1 MFSFDL
7 LINALV
13 IGVLLGGFY
22 CSLAMGL
29 SVSFGLLDVVN
40 IAHPAFIILGAY
52 IAYMMGVWIDLDPII
67 TGVVFAPVFFFLG
80 IAIYRIYYT
89 SFEKR
94 GAEALRGLAFFFGL
108 MFIVEVVLIIVY
120 GVDYRSVD
128 APYVG
133 PSIDIGFVGI
143 PLRMLVPFI
152 VAMLMATGLVL
163 YLSKTFTGRAIQAVA
178 QDRMAL
184 QLMGADPVK
193 IKQLAFG
200 ISLATCS
207 VAGAL
212 MIIIIPI
219 EPSVGRL
226 YIGPVFAIVVLA
238 GLGSVNGTIYAAII
252 IGVAESIVN
261 TFFGPSWAPAVAFGI
276 LLAVLGLR
284 PAGLFGR

>member
-1 MFSFDL
+1 VFSFDL

>member
-22 CSLAMGL
+22 CSLALGL

-40 IAHPAFIILGAY
+40 IAHPAFIILGSY
-52 IAYMMGVWIDLDPII
+52 IAYMMGLWIGLDPIV
-67 TGVVFAPVFFFLG
+67 TGILFAPVFFVLG
-80 IAIYRIYYT
+80 LVIYRIYYT

-108 MFIVEVVLIIVY
+108 MFIVEVGLIIVY
-120 GVDYRSVD
+120 GVDYRSVEVS
-128 APYVG
+128 YVG

-143 PLRMLVPFI
+143 PLRMLVPFG
-152 VAMLMATGLVL
+152 VSMVMAAILIT
-163 YLSKTFTGRAIQAVA
+163 YLSRTFTGRAIQAVA

-184 QLMGADPVK
+184 QLMGADPVR
-193 IKQLAFG
+193 IKQFAFG

-207 VAGAL
+207 IAGAL
-212 MIIIIPI
+212 LIIIIPV

-252 IGVAESIVN
+252 IGVAESIVA

-284 PAGLFGR
+284 PSGLFGR

>member
-40 IAHPAFIILGAY
+40 IAHPAFIILGSY
-52 IAYMMGVWIDLDPII
+52 IAYMMGLWIGLDPIV
-67 TGVVFAPVFFFLG
+67 TGVIFAPVFFFLG
-80 IAIYRIYYT
+80 LAVYRIYYT

-108 MFIVEVVLIIVY
+108 MFIVEVALIMVY
-120 GVDYRSVD
+120 GVDYRSVE
-128 APYVG
+128 ASYVG
-133 PSIDIGFVGI
+133 PSIEIGFVGV

-152 VAMLMATGLVL
+152 VSMVMAAVLIL

-207 VAGAL
+207 IAGAL
-212 MIIIIPI
+212 LIIIIPV

-226 YIGPVFAIVVLA
+226 YIGQVFAIVVLA
-238 GLGSVNGTIYAAII
+238 GLGSVNGTIFAAII
-252 IGVAESIVN
+252 IGIAESVVA

-284 PAGLFGR
+284 PSGLFGR

>member
-1 MFSFDL
+1 VFSFDL
-7 LINALV
+7 MINALV
-13 IGVLLGGFY
+13 VGVLLGGFY
-22 CSLAMGL
+22 CALAMGL

-40 IAHPAFIILGAY
+40 IAHPAFIILGSY
-52 IAYMMGVWIDLDPII
+52 VAYMMGELIGLDPIL
-67 TGVVFAPVFFFLG
+67 TGIIFAPVFFVLG
-80 IAIYRIYYT
+80 LLIYRIYYE

-108 MFIVEVVLIIVY
+108 MFIVEVALIIFY
-120 GVDYRSVD
+120 GVDYRSVV
-128 APYVG
+128 AGYVG
-133 PSIDIGFVGI
+133 PTLEIGFVGI
-143 PLRMLVPFI
+143 PYRMLVPFI
-152 VAMLMATGLVL
+152 VSMCMALILVF
-163 YLSKTFTGRAIQAVA
+163 YLSKTFTGRAIKAVA

-184 QLMGADPVK
+184 QLMGADPTK

-207 VAGAL
+207 IAGAL
-212 MIIIIPI
+212 LIIIIPV

-238 GLGSVNGTIYAAII
+238 GLGSINGTIYAAII

-261 TFFGPSWAPAVAFGI
+261 AFFGPSWAPAVAFGI

-284 PAGLFGR
+284 PSGLFGR